1 MTSTPRSE
9 PAAPGR
15 AGHELV
21 SASVDPVGAADGVG
35 TVVPAVPKN
44 GRLLLAGLITTILAA
59 VLYLPTLMPGL
70 GTWDTAE
77 FQAIGPVLGVAHPTG
92 YPTYTLLAWLAS
104 VVLQPLGDEAL
115 RANLL
120 SALLMAGAAGLVAV
134 RVVQATRRW
143 PLGVLAGLLLAVT
156 PVAWRLSTRADAH
169 ALHVFLAALILVLL
183 ATWQQRR
190 ERDADGAGRWLLAAA
205 AVFGLALGNHALTLL
220 LAPGIAVYVLLVA
233 PRILWR
239 EWRLVLACLAALT
252 MTTVAVYAYLPLRSM
267 MDPPLDY
274 GDPQTW
280 DGFWYVVLG
289 QQFQGSHSGLPPLA
303 AIVTDAWDMVVGGL
317 GPLAVL
323 VPAGAALGA
332 LRHPRLVALTGL
344 WFVGTW
350 LFALGYPNAAIER
363 YHAIPLMAS
372 AIWAA
377 LAGDL
382 AWDALRAVFRRHDTA
397 SRLATATLV
406 AVLIVS
412 VALGVPQR
420 RDAADASDETHGRD
434 WLEAALTSLPPGS
447 VVMSWWSYSTPL
459 WYGRWVEGRRR
470 DILILDDRDVGDA
483 GYDDVGDAID
493 HYLGSRPVF
502 VIRLA
507 GDLPA
512 VAQRF
517 TLERVASVPSPGD
530 LFRVTGRRQA
540 G

>member
-1 MTSTPRSE
+1 VTI
-9 PAAPGR
+9 
-15 AGHELV
+15 
-21 SASVDPVGAADGVG
+21 PVA
-35 TVVPAVPKN
+35 TK
-44 GRLLLAGLITTILAA
+44 RQLLLAGSLTTILAV

-104 VVLQPLGDEAL
+104 VVLQPFGDEAL

-120 SALLMAGAAGLVAV
+120 STLLMAGAAGLVAV

-169 ALHVFLAALILVLL
+169 ALHVVLAALILVLL
-183 ATWQQRR
+183 ATWQQRH
-190 ERDADGAGRWLLAAA
+190 ERDAAGAGRWLLAVAV
-205 AVFGLALGNHALTLL
+205 VFGLALGNHALTVL

-239 EWRLVLACLAALT
+239 EWRLVLACLAALAL
-252 MTTVAVYAYLPLRSM
+252 TTVAVYAYLPLRSM

-274 GDPQTW
+274 ADPQTW

-289 QQFQGSHSGLPPLA
+289 QQFQGSHGGLPPLTT
-303 AIVTDAWDMVVGGL
+303 IVTDAWDMVVGGL

-323 VPAGAALGA
+323 VPAGAVLGA

-363 YHAIPLMAS
+363 YHAVPLMAA

-377 LAGDL
+377 LAADL
-382 AWDALRAVFRRHDTA
+382 AWDALRATFRRHGTA
-397 SRLATATLV
+397 SRVTTASFV
-406 AVLIVS
+406 AVLLVA

-420 RDAADASDETHGRD
+420 REAADASDQTHGRD
-434 WLEAALTSLPPGS
+434 WLDATLASLPPGS

-470 DILILDDRDVGDA
+470 DILILDDRDISDA

-493 HYLGSRPVF
+493 DYLGTRPVF
-502 VIRLA
+502 VVRLA
-507 GDLPA
+507 GDLPT
-512 VAQRF
+512 VAERF
-517 TLERVASVPSPGD
+517 ALERVASVPSPGD

>member
-1 MTSTPRSE
+1 M
-9 PAAPGR
+9 
-15 AGHELV
+15 
-21 SASVDPVGAADGVG
+21 
-35 TVVPAVPKN
+35 
-44 GRLLLAGLITTILAA
+44 AA

-104 VVLQPLGDEAL
+104 VVLQPFGDEAL

-120 SALLMAGAAGLVAV
+120 STLLMAGAAGLVAV

-205 AVFGLALGNHALTLL
+205 VVFGLALGNHALTLL
-220 LAPGIAVYVLLVA
+220 LAPGVAVYVLLVA

-252 MTTVAVYAYLPLRSM
+252 LTTVAVYAYLPLRSM

-289 QQFQGSHSGLPPLA
+289 QQFQGSHGGLPPLV

-363 YHAIPLMAS
+363 YHAIPLMCS

-382 AWDALRAVFRRHDTA
+382 VWDALRAVFRRHDSASRVVTA
-397 SRLATATLV
+397 SLV
-406 AVLIVS
+406 AVLFVS

-420 RDAADASDETHGRD
+420 REVADASAETHGRD
-434 WLEAALTSLPPGS
+434 WLEAALAALPPGS

-470 DILILDDRDVGDA
+470 DILILDDRDISDA
-483 GYDDVGDAID
+483 GYGDVGDAID
-493 HYLGSRPVF
+493 HHLGSRPVF

-512 VAQRF
+512 VAERF
-517 TLERVASVPSPGD
+517 VLERVASVPSPGD